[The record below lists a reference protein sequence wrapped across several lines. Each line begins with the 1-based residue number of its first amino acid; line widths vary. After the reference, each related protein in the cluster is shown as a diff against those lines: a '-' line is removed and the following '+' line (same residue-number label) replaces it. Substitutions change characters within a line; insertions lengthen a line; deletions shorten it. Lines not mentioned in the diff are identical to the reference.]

1 MKNESKEARL
11 ASALNMRWFVA
22 GLLVMAAA
30 WGASLVGTH
39 LIWSHG
45 GSGVAQAMLSL
56 ALLTVFPFGGALG
69 LAFCAWRAI
78 GVRRR
83 MFASASLGLLIGSI
97 LMTGFMVSTANRR
110 AAVEAIFVPGNAPV
124 NSECEVER

>member
-1 MKNESKEARL
+1 MKNESKETRL

-45 GSGVAQAMLSL
+45 GGGVAQAMLSL
-56 ALLTVFPFGGALG
+56 GLLTVFPLVGAVG
-69 LAFCAWRAI
+69 LIAYAVRVS
-78 GVRRR
+78 GVRRW
-83 MFASASLGLLIGSI
+83 MLVNVGLGIAVGGILL
-97 LMTGFMVSTANRR
+97 TGFMLANANRR
-110 AAVEAIFVPGNAPV
+110 AAVESIFITTN
-124 NSECEVER
+124 R

>member
-1 MKNESKEARL
+1 MKNENKETRL
-11 ASALNMRWFVA
+11 VSAFNVRWFAA

-30 WGASLVGTH
+30 WGVSLIGTH

-56 ALLTVFPFGGALG
+56 GLLTVLP
-69 LAFCAWRAI
+69 LASAGYFAVCAWRAV

-83 MFASASLGLLIGSI
+83 MFASIGLGFVVGGILL
-97 LMTGFMVSTANRR
+97 TGFMLSNANRL
-110 AAVEAIFVPGNAPV
+110 AAVEAIFVAGNTV
-124 NSECEVER
+124 K